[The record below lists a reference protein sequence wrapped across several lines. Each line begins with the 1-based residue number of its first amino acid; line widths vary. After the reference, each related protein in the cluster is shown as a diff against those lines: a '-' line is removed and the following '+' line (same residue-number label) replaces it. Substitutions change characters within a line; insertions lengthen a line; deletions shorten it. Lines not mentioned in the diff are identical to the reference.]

1 MRLNG
6 DKLTHMLARAK
17 DVRDMAQG
25 AHAAS
30 LHDLAKLHEAENIA
44 EAGEA
49 IYSSAL
55 DRTES
60 REQFYRED
68 YPDTDDANWFVWHGV
83 TKSQDGT
90 KFEKLEIPL
99 DGPLKPK
106 GMRPKHPSPIAA
118 IMAGN
123 YDHRAYD

>member
-17 DVRDMAQG
+17 DVKEQALS
-25 AHAAS
+25 AHASS
-30 LHDLAKLHEAENIA
+30 LHDLAKLHEAGNIA

-68 YPDTDDANWFVWHGV
+68 YPDTDDENWFVWHGV
-83 TKSQDGT
+83 TRTAEDGLGFDRA
-90 KFEKLEIPL
+90 KIPP
-99 DGPLKPK
+99 GQRFAPPLR
-106 GMRPKHPSPIAA
+106 GKHPSAIAA
-118 IMAGN
+118 IACAPPN
-123 YDHRAYD
+123 